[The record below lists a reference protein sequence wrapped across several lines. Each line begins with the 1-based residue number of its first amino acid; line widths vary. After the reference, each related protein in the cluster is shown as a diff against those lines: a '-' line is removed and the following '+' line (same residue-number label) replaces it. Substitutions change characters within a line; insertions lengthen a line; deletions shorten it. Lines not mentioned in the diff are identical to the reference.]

1 MKIGLTRMDAKA
13 GMPRSAA
20 HALVRPLFVSV
31 LLACAGMSGALAGE
45 GKDKPHAQQREQR
58 AEMRV
63 ERQAEARAERQ
74 AERQAQQQQQRGA
87 EGRPADGRGLPMQ
100 GERGHNRLTPDERR
114 DLRRQINEAGQDIYN
129 RSPRR

>member
-1 MKIGLTRMDAKA
+1 MKIGLTRMDANA
-13 GMPRSAA
+13 GMPRSAT
-20 HALVRPLFVSV
+20 HALVRPLLVSV

-45 GKDKPHAQQREQR
+45 GKDQPHAQQREQR
-58 AEMRV
+58 ADMHA
-63 ERQAEARAERQ
+63 ERRAEAR

-87 EGRPADGRGLPMQ
+87 EGRPAEGRPMQ